1 MNTYKIDIDTKH
13 TIWYRST
20 VKIEA
25 ESFEEAVS
33 KAQGIYNEEVDWE
46 TLDVVENEAIEE
58 TLGSLAPDDNGGFAT
73 KEVYVDG
80 DLMFSNSEK

>member
-25 ESFEEAVS
+25 ESFQEAVT
-33 KAQGIYNEEVDWE
+33 KAEEIYNDELDWE
-46 TLDVVENEAIEE
+46 TLNVVDTGAVEE
-58 TLGSLAPDDNGGFAT
+58 TLEFLRSDDNGGFAT

-80 DLMFSNSEK
+80 DLLFNNSDK